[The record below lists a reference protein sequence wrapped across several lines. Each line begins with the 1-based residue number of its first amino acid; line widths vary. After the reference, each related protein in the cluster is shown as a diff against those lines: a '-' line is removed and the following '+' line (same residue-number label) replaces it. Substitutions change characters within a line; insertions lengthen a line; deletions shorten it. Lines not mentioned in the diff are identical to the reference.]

1 MSTHRKLGGGES
13 QSIKARPA
21 KSTPLAHHPFIDGA
35 VIEVDRRRG
44 HWVTSLRSSLAGG
57 LEYRRPTGD
66 FTNDQLLQGVR
77 RAAGPVRDLAAKIE
91 QSRACAFVIEG
102 VDKRLVQFADHV
114 LWSTLWS
121 K

>member
-1 MSTHRKLGGGES
+1 MNP
-13 QSIKARPA
+13 RP
-21 KSTPLAHHPFIDGA
+21 
-35 VIEVDRRRG
+35 
-44 HWVTSLRSSLAGG
+44 SSLIGG

-102 VDKRLVQFADHV
+102 FDKRLVQFADHV